1 MTTSTT
7 PELSIHCSFCAKEKE
22 SVEQMIAGPGLY
34 ICNECVGLCNDIL
47 SKPSPDAP
55 SPRAWQWE
63 TLSDDELLALLP
75 QIASVA
81 TQLEDNL
88 AVWVQRARG
97 RGISWAKIG
106 TSLGMARQSAWER
119 FSGEE

>member
-1 MTTSTT
+1 MTTATA
-7 PELSIHCSFCAKEKE
+7 PDLSIHCSFCAKDKAAVEKL
-22 SVEQMIAGPGLY
+22 IAGPGLY
-34 ICNECVGLCNDIL
+34 ICDECVAVCNDIL
-47 SKPSPDAP
+47 SEPAP
-55 SPRAWQWE
+55 GAPTPVAWQWE
-63 TLSDDELLALLP
+63 QLSDDELLALLP
-75 QIASVA
+75 QIASIA

-88 AVWVQRARG
+88 AVWVRRARG